1 MSFETTLFP
10 PILNVET
17 ALELKASESGAVLNN
32 RKNTWIQLAGHP
44 GAFAPAGPLTIW
56 KKRYN
61 KDNNETK
68 AYELL
73 MKDAARSIVPMFH
86 REVEY
91 NGEYFIEME
100 DLLRHFTDP
109 SIMDIKLGSRTFLES
124 EVNNP
129 VLRKDLYEKMV
140 SLDPDAPTEEEKENK
155 AVTKLRYMLFREQ
168 ESSTSD
174 FGFRIEALRMSGE
187 TPTTDLK
194 KVKKKDQIEHVLCK
208 FLDSNT
214 GVRKALIKRLEEM
227 QLLFES
233 SAFFKSHEVIGSS
246 ILMIYDKEG
255 RTGAWLIDF
264 SKSISLEDG
273 QTITH
278 RNPWTLGN
286 HEDGILFGIDNLLK
300 LFTDLRIESKP
311 SSSQSDRKETTE
323 DTG

>member
-1 MSFETTLFP
+1 MSFDTVLFP
-10 PILNVET
+10 PILYTET
-17 ALELKASESGAVLNN
+17 ALDSRASSGGSALKN

-56 KKRYN
+56 KKQGN

-68 AYELL
+68 AYESL
-73 MKDAARSIVPMFH
+73 MKDVARNIVPIFH

-109 SIMDIKLGSRTFLES
+109 NIMDIKLGSRTFLES
-124 EVNNP
+124 EVKNP
-129 VLRKDLYEKMV
+129 SLRKDLYEKMV
-140 SLDPDAPTEEEKENK
+140 SLDPGAPSEEERENK
-155 AVTKLRYMLFREQ
+155 AITKLRYMLFREQ

-208 FLDSNT
+208 FLDRNPD
-214 GVRKALIKRLEEM
+214 VKRALIKRLEEM

-233 SAFFKSHEVIGSS
+233 STFFKSHEVIGSS
-246 ILMIYDKEG
+246 ILMMYDKEG

-264 SKSISLEDG
+264 SKSISLDDG

-300 LFTDLRIESKP
+300 VF
-311 SSSQSDRKETTE
+311 SQRNTITSHSCGSILVR
-323 DTG
+323 GGRNQR